1 MEEEYDVIVVGTG
14 LSECILCGILA
25 VEGKKVLHMDRN
37 DYYGGE
43 SASLTPLNAV
53 FEHFNQPIPEDIAK
67 YGRGRDWNVDLIP
80 KFLMADGKLVRTLI
94 ATGVTR
100 YLEFKL
106 IEGSYVFQVNKSK
119 GKILKVPANEKE
131 ALTSGLMGPMEKKRF
146 TKFLQWVQEF
156 DRQKP
161 ETWKSFTAS
170 STMEEVY
177 SHFSLEKN
185 TVDFTGHA
193 IALHTDESYRQKPF
207 MDTIDRAQL
216 YYTSLLRYSDQE
228 RKHSPSPYLYCLYGL
243 GELPQAFARLSAIYG
258 GTYMLG
264 VPFDGLVMEDG
275 KFVGVKSGENVARA
289 KMVIGEPSY
298 FPDQVE
304 KVGQVVRAIC
314 FLNHPIPATDNSQ
327 SCQIIIPASQV
338 NRNTD
343 IYICCVSDSHNVAP
357 KGHFIAVIGTT
368 VETEDPKA
376 EISSLLHLLGDLMH
390 EPLIHVKDLF
400 KPTHN
405 GVENKVF
412 ITKSYDATTHFQ
424 TTCQDIE
431 DVYERCT
438 GEKLDL
444 DKLSSKLVVADQQQS
459 F

>member
-1 MEEEYDVIVVGTG
+1 MDEEYDVIVLGTG

-53 FEHFNQPIPEDIAK
+53 FEHFGRPIPEDSASK
-67 YGRGRDWNVDLIP
+67 FGRGRDWNVDLIP

-106 IEGSYVFQVNKSK
+106 IEGSYVYTGSK
-119 GKILKVPANEKE
+119 GKIHKVPANEKE
-131 ALTSGLMGPMEKKRF
+131 ALTSSLMGPMEKKRF
-146 TKFLQWVQEF
+146 TKFLTWMQEF
-156 DRQKP
+156 DRKKP
-161 ETWKSFTAS
+161 ETWKSFTAAT
-170 STMEEVY
+170 TMEQVY
-177 SHFSLEKN
+177 AAFSLETN
-185 TVDFTGHA
+185 TIDFTGHA

-207 MDTIDRAQL
+207 LDTVERAQL
-216 YYTSLLRYSDQE
+216 YYSSLVRYSDQE
-228 RKHSPSPYLYCLYGL
+228 KKHAPSPYLYCLYGL

-264 VPFDGLVMEDG
+264 VPFDSIVTDESGA
-275 KFVGVKSGENVARA
+275 FTGVKSGDNVAKAR
-289 KMVIGEPSY
+289 MVIGEPGY

-304 KVGQVVRAIC
+304 KVGRVVRAIC
-314 FLNHPIPATDNSQ
+314 LLDHPIPHTDKAQ

-338 NRNTD
+338 NRKTD

-368 VETEDPKA
+368 VETEDPDA
-376 EISSLLHLLGDLMH
+376 EIKSLLHLLGNTML
-390 EPLIHVKDLF
+390 EPLICVKDLF
-400 KPTHN
+400 KPKHDGT
-405 GVENKVF
+405 ENKVF
-412 ITKSYDATTHFQ
+412 ITRSYDATTHFQ
-424 TTCQDIE
+424 TTCADIE
-431 DVYERCT
+431 DIYLRCT
-438 GEKLDL
+438 GQKLDL
-444 DKLSSKLVVADQQQS
+444 EKLSSKLVTEAQI
-459 F
+459 